1 MRIAFGVI
9 FITGIFGGFFAEN
22 VFALPVAHH
31 HVISKDLDRTAVDEM
46 YKSYISISNDR
57 GDDNDEVISRVQQ
70 VYLDSPKI
78 SVSKNGKQQKTKQ
91 TAYLLV
97 KSMSQ
102 RNKRYISYLTLCH
115 FKICNMGRK
124 RTSRYFHMIRQLD
137 DNEA

>member
-9 FITGIFGGFFAEN
+9 FVTGIFGGFFAEN
-22 VFALPVAHH
+22 VFALPVARH
-31 HVISKDLDRTAVDEM
+31 HVITKDLDLDEM
-46 YKSYISISNDR
+46 YKSYTSISNDR
-57 GDDNDEVISRVQQ
+57 DDYNDKVTSR
-70 VYLDSPKI
+70 VYLDSPQI

-97 KSMSQ
+97 NTMSQ

>member
-78 SVSKNGKQQKTKQ
+78 SVSKND
-91 TAYLLV
+91 
-97 KSMSQ
+97 
-102 RNKRYISYLTLCH
+102 LTLCH

>member
-102 RNKRYISYLTLCH
+102 RNKRYISCKSHALPLQDLQHGPQTNLPIFPH
-115 FKICNMGRK
+115 DKAVGR
-124 RTSRYFHMIRQLD
+124 
-137 DNEA
+137 

>member
-1 MRIAFGVI
+1 MSKHVHQKHNIRM
-9 FITGIFGGFFAEN
+9 N
-22 VFALPVAHH
+22 VSHL
-31 HVISKDLDRTAVDEM
+31 LRQGNCT
-46 YKSYISISNDR
+46 NDR
-57 GDDNDEVISRVQQ
+57 DDYNDKVTSR
-70 VYLDSPKI
+70 VYLDSPQI

-97 KSMSQ
+97 NTMSQ